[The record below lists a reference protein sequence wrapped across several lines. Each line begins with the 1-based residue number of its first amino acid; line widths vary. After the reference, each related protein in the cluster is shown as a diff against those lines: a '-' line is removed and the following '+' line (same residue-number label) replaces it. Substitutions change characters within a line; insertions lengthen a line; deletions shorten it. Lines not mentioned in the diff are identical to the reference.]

1 MAGYTLIASSST
13 RQVLSQT
20 ATQDAVLVTIQTD
33 PSQVVA
39 TTVVSRVSFDN
50 NQSAEELTALAGNIE
65 IIMSQGKAIGGT
77 GTSDLDN
84 NGLTEYFVTFTVGYN
99 PPGAPPGQVTVD
111 VDIPIGLLEVDDP
124 AIERY
129 AMQQAEAKI
138 DAAYS
143 HLQNLAAG

>member
-20 ATQDAVLVTIQTD
+20 ATQDAVLATIQTD
-33 PSQVVA
+33 QSEVIA
-39 TTVVSRVSFDN
+39 TTVVSRVSFDA
-50 NQSAEELTALAGNIE
+50 NQSAEELTALAENIE
-65 IIMSQGKAIGGT
+65 QIMSGGKAVGGT

-111 VDIPIGLLEVDDP
+111 VAVPVGLLEVDDP
-124 AIERY
+124 AIERTLL
-129 AMQQAEAKI
+129 AEAEAMI
-138 DAAYS
+138 DKAYAS
-143 HLQNLAAG
+143 LQSLAGG